1 MRQDPYIFRIVLR
14 SLAFIIRGKLGVLS
28 IKYLIPFYIT
38 EPNYIESLLKANKSR
53 FKCGSKSNKRHKFWT
68 LVKVGPP
75 LAPHNKIY
83 QKDSS
88 VIDVNFKSKISNNS
102 TTNNNFNLQQRR
114 PALKTAENGKGSV
127 TLKITKKSFKPKAF
141 KDSIDSMGDSSDAS
155 STRSF
160 GSLDSFIP
168 RPKDF
173 HGQNN
178 PFRYV

>member
-1 MRQDPYIFRIVLR
+1 M
-14 SLAFIIRGKLGVLS
+14 
-28 IKYLIPFYIT
+28 
-38 EPNYIESLLKANKSR
+38 LKANKSR

-102 TTNNNFNLQQRR
+102 TNTNNNFNLQQRR